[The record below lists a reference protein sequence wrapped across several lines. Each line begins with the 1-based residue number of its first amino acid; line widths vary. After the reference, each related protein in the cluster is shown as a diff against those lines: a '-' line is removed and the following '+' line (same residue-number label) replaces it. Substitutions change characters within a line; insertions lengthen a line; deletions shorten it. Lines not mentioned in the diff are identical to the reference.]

1 MLDILKDYGSFDKY
15 PYFNLKDTYYLQF
28 NFLPQLFEL
37 YEDAKK
43 VFNKFDES
51 KIIDIEFMK
60 KKLNSDN
67 INWENF
73 KFEKKVLPD
82 GLKEFIYDFGIPEKT
97 PLCRYALFFTD
108 DNNIHQYFTLEK
120 KPSHLSNYLKNK
132 ISTSTNRAQLSCRK
146 LSDSYFKDT
155 GFKAGKSTINNILR
169 KELGYRYLKTTFK
182 IIF

>member
-1 MLDILKDYGSFDKY
+1 MLDILNDYGSLDKY
-15 PYFNLKDTYYLQF
+15 LHFTLKDAYYLQF
-28 NFLPQLFEL
+28 NFLPDLFEL

-73 KFEKKVLPD
+73 KFEKKVLPG

-108 DNNIHQYFTLEK
+108 DNKIHQYFTLEK
-120 KPSHLSNYLKNK
+120 KYPNYIQYPYIICSQKGPQHYNYNRECPGDLAQFEKIGLEIMAKNIK
-132 ISTSTNRAQLSCRK
+132 PI
-146 LSDSYFKDT
+146 
-155 GFKAGKSTINNILR
+155 AGYNQDR
-169 KELGYRYLKTTFK
+169 GY
-182 IIF
+182 

>member
-120 KPSHLSNYLKNK
+120 KFPYYIAYPYIVCSQKGSQHYNYNRECPDDLAQFEK
-132 ISTSTNRAQLSCRK
+132 IGLEIMARNIK
-146 LSDSYFKDT
+146 PI
-155 GFKAGKSTINNILR
+155 AGYNQDK
-169 KELGYRYLKTTFK
+169 GY
-182 IIF
+182 